1 MGNSPATSRLGPIP
15 NRRSAT
21 AVSPRP
27 ASGKRRGG
35 AGLLARA
42 IVVLGCLVG
51 LTACAN
57 LPDSSAPQALG
68 TLDHQPSSSGP
79 TPPISGREP
88 DQLLRD
94 FLQATSDPTNR
105 HQTAR
110 QYLSPAANVRW
121 DDAAGTTIVDR
132 PDTLRESRTSDT
144 ATYVIRARK
153 IGELAADGAYRASD
167 GTLEN
172 KVEMVKVDG
181 EWRVDDLPAGVLI
194 EQTAFAKSYK
204 RYSLFFPNLAGMAM
218 VPDLRWISA
227 RKDQLS
233 QRLLGLLGEGTQQA
247 LASAVRNPLSG
258 GVTLRGPITKA
269 NGETDNVGVGAGG
282 VQIDFAGASAL
293 DPKAK
298 ELLATQV
305 VLTLAGAEILGP
317 YMLLADGKP
326 LDDRYAATGWNRS
339 DVEAM
344 SPDAIAQNK
353 AGLHAVRDGSLV
365 AVTDSGITAAPGFFG
380 STHTLQSV
388 ALSPDGQLVAAVA
401 NSGRPAPEPERTL
414 IIGTY
419 DGQGFPVATGG
430 TFTRPS
436 WPADGTSAWAVVDGD
451 RVIRAVHDRS
461 TGNVSVQDVDI
472 SELQA
477 AAANS
482 SSNSAQP
489 PRGPITELRISPSGA
504 RAALIANGKVYV
516 VVVAPQAG
524 GSGKFSLSSP
534 LPLAV
539 GLSTAA
545 VSVDWQS
552 DERVIVT
559 REGNVDPV
567 AGVLVDGSGFQPQST
582 QNLTPPVRVVSVS
595 PDHEYIADSRA
606 VLELTRNPEGGE
618 YYWREVPGLG
628 SNAVPVLPG

>member
-1 MGNSPATSRLGPIP
+1 MRMGKSR
-15 NRRSAT
+15 
-21 AVSPRP
+21 
-27 ASGKRRGG
+27 
-35 AGLLARA
+35 LARA
-42 IVVLGCLVG
+42 LVVVACLVG

-68 TLDHQPSSSGP
+68 TLDRQPTSAGP

-105 HQTAR
+105 HQAAR
-110 QYLSPAANVRW
+110 QFLSPAANVRW

-132 PDTLRESRTSDT
+132 PDTLRESRTADS

-181 EWRVDDLPAGVLI
+181 EWRVDELPPGVII
-194 EQTAFAKSYK
+194 EQNAFAKSYK

-227 RKDQLS
+227 RKDQLP
-233 QRLLGLLGEGTQQA
+233 QRLMGLLAEGSQEA
-247 LASAVRNPLSG
+247 LAPAVRNPLSG
-258 GVTLRGPITKA
+258 PITLRGPITKA

-282 VQIDFAGASAL
+282 VTVDLAGASAL

-298 ELLATQV
+298 ELLATQI
-305 VLTLAGAEILGP
+305 VLTLAGAEVLGP
-317 YMLLADGKP
+317 YILLADGKP
-326 LDDRYAATGWNRS
+326 LDDRYAATGWNRA
-339 DVEAM
+339 DVESM
-344 SPDAIAQNK
+344 SPDAIAHNR

-365 AVTDSGITAAPGFFG
+365 AVTENGITAAPGFFG
-380 STHTLQSV
+380 TTHTLQSV

-401 NSGRPAPEPERTL
+401 KSGRPEPEPERTL

-436 WPADGTSAWAVVDGD
+436 WPADGTSAWTVVDGD

-472 SELQA
+472 TELTA
-477 AAANS
+477 AAANA
-482 SSNSAQP
+482 NA

-516 VVVAPQAG
+516 AVVAPQ
-524 GSGKFSLSSP
+524 SSTKFALTAP

-539 GLSTAA
+539 GLSTNA
-545 VSVDWQS
+545 VSVDWQT

-567 AGVLVDGSGFQPQST
+567 AGVLVDGSGFTPQTT

-595 PDHEYIADSRA
+595 PDHEYVADSRA

-628 SNAVPVLPG
+628 GNAVPVLPG